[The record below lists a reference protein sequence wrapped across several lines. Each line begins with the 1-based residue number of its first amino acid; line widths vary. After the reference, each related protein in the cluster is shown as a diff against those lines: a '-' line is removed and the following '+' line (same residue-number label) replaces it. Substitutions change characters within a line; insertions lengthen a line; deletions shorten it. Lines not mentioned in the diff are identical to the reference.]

1 MKRYARRKKFKVK
14 KLFILLFTVML
25 CVMAG
30 KVLHS
35 SLTTPFLGNI
45 THHMASED
53 HGWNLILVN
62 RENYIPADYEVQL
75 TELSNGKKVDS
86 RIYPELQEMFN
97 AARAQGYGLFV
108 REGYRTQEEQ
118 QQLMNEKIEAYENEG
133 KSKSEA
139 KKLAEQWVAIPGTSE
154 HQLGI
159 AVDINADTTA
169 LFDTLPAGRMKQRSY
184 TVDTPGLSALLLCDI
199 VTQSGNG
206 IKMIWKQRHKDVL
219 EEFIKRVEKTLSED
233 SIEDK
238 IEKLNRSVYN
248 IQYKRKKLL
257 ENYLEGVVAKDIY
270 EETDVGYE
278 KKLSEAKT
286 QLSML
291 EQQYDNEGSL
301 QRRLA
306 DFRKALSKNQILEEF
321 DRGIFESII
330 EKVIVGGYDEN
341 GEKDPYKI
349 IFIYKTGFKN
359 EIGNAKERFGKKSKA
374 VETAKEMCSHIV
386 DEVKD
391 VCSYVSDNTCGD
403 GCSLVQKNSR

>member
-1 MKRYARRKKFKVK
+1 
-14 KLFILLFTVML
+14 ML

-118 QQLMNEKIEAYENEG
+118 QQLMNEKIETYENEG

-159 AVDINADTTA
+159 AVDINADTTKSSR
-169 LFDTLPAGRMKQRSY
+169 D
-184 TVDTPGLSALLLCDI
+184 
-199 VTQSGNG
+199 
-206 IKMIWKQRHKDVL
+206 DVYNWL
-219 EEFIKRVEKTLSED
+219 EENAHTYGFIKRYPSNKTD
-233 SIEDK
+233 IT
-238 IEKLNRSVYN
+238 
-248 IQYKRKKLL
+248 
-257 ENYLEGVVAKDIY
+257 GVINEPWHYRYVGKEAASAIY
-270 EETDVGYE
+270 SQG
-278 KKLSEAKT
+278 
-286 QLSML
+286 
-291 EQQYDNEGSL
+291 
-301 QRRLA
+301 
-306 DFRKALSKNQILEEF
+306 ICLEEY
-321 DRGIFESII
+321 I
-330 EKVIVGGYDEN
+330 ETNRI
-341 GEKDPYKI
+341 
-349 IFIYKTGFKN
+349 
-359 EIGNAKERFGKKSKA
+359 
-374 VETAKEMCSHIV
+374 
-386 DEVKD
+386 
-391 VCSYVSDNTCGD
+391 SYMEWVY
-403 GCSLVQKNSR
+403 

>member
-118 QQLMNEKIEAYENEG
+118 QQLMNEKIETYETEG

-159 AVDINADTTA
+159 AVDINADTTKSSR
-169 LFDTLPAGRMKQRSY
+169 D
-184 TVDTPGLSALLLCDI
+184 
-199 VTQSGNG
+199 
-206 IKMIWKQRHKDVL
+206 DVYNWL
-219 EEFIKRVEKTLSED
+219 EENAHTYGFIKRYPSNKTD
-233 SIEDK
+233 IT
-238 IEKLNRSVYN
+238 
-248 IQYKRKKLL
+248 
-257 ENYLEGVVAKDIY
+257 GVINEPWHYRYVGKEAASAIY
-270 EETDVGYE
+270 SQG
-278 KKLSEAKT
+278 
-286 QLSML
+286 
-291 EQQYDNEGSL
+291 
-301 QRRLA
+301 
-306 DFRKALSKNQILEEF
+306 ICLEEY
-321 DRGIFESII
+321 I
-330 EKVIVGGYDEN
+330 ETLE
-341 GEKDPYKI
+341 
-349 IFIYKTGFKN
+349 
-359 EIGNAKERFGKKSKA
+359 
-374 VETAKEMCSHIV
+374 
-386 DEVKD
+386 
-391 VCSYVSDNTCGD
+391 
-403 GCSLVQKNSR
+403 

>member
-1 MKRYARRKKFKVK
+1 
-14 KLFILLFTVML
+14 ML

-139 KKLAEQWVAIPGTSE
+139 KKLVEQWVAIPGTSE

-159 AVDINADTTA
+159 AVDINADTTKSSR
-169 LFDTLPAGRMKQRSY
+169 D
-184 TVDTPGLSALLLCDI
+184 
-199 VTQSGNG
+199 
-206 IKMIWKQRHKDVL
+206 DVYNWL
-219 EEFIKRVEKTLSED
+219 EENAHTYGFIKRYPSNKTD
-233 SIEDK
+233 IT
-238 IEKLNRSVYN
+238 
-248 IQYKRKKLL
+248 
-257 ENYLEGVVAKDIY
+257 GVINEPWHYRYVGKEAASAIY
-270 EETDVGYE
+270 SQG
-278 KKLSEAKT
+278 
-286 QLSML
+286 
-291 EQQYDNEGSL
+291 
-301 QRRLA
+301 
-306 DFRKALSKNQILEEF
+306 ICLEEY
-321 DRGIFESII
+321 I
-330 EKVIVGGYDEN
+330 ETLE
-341 GEKDPYKI
+341 
-349 IFIYKTGFKN
+349 
-359 EIGNAKERFGKKSKA
+359 
-374 VETAKEMCSHIV
+374 
-386 DEVKD
+386 
-391 VCSYVSDNTCGD
+391 
-403 GCSLVQKNSR
+403 

>member
-118 QQLMNEKIEAYENEG
+118 QQLMNEKIEVYENEG

-139 KKLAEQWVAIPGTSE
+139 KKLAEQWVTIPGTSE

-159 AVDINADTTA
+159 AVDINADTTKSSR
-169 LFDTLPAGRMKQRSY
+169 D
-184 TVDTPGLSALLLCDI
+184 
-199 VTQSGNG
+199 
-206 IKMIWKQRHKDVL
+206 DVYNWL
-219 EEFIKRVEKTLSED
+219 EENAHTYGFIKRYPSNKTD
-233 SIEDK
+233 IT
-238 IEKLNRSVYN
+238 
-248 IQYKRKKLL
+248 
-257 ENYLEGVVAKDIY
+257 GVINEPWHYRYVGKEAASAIY
-270 EETDVGYE
+270 SQG
-278 KKLSEAKT
+278 
-286 QLSML
+286 
-291 EQQYDNEGSL
+291 
-301 QRRLA
+301 
-306 DFRKALSKNQILEEF
+306 ICLEEY
-321 DRGIFESII
+321 I
-330 EKVIVGGYDEN
+330 ETLE
-341 GEKDPYKI
+341 
-349 IFIYKTGFKN
+349 
-359 EIGNAKERFGKKSKA
+359 
-374 VETAKEMCSHIV
+374 
-386 DEVKD
+386 
-391 VCSYVSDNTCGD
+391 
-403 GCSLVQKNSR
+403 

>member
-75 TELSNGKKVDS
+75 TELSNGKKV
-86 RIYPELQEMFN
+86 EMFN

-159 AVDINADTTA
+159 AVDIINADTTKSSR
-169 LFDTLPAGRMKQRSY
+169 D
-184 TVDTPGLSALLLCDI
+184 
-199 VTQSGNG
+199 
-206 IKMIWKQRHKDVL
+206 DVYNWL
-219 EEFIKRVEKTLSED
+219 EENAHTYGFIKRYPSNKTD
-233 SIEDK
+233 IT
-238 IEKLNRSVYN
+238 
-248 IQYKRKKLL
+248 
-257 ENYLEGVVAKDIY
+257 GVINEPWHYRYVGKEAASAIY
-270 EETDVGYE
+270 SQG
-278 KKLSEAKT
+278 
-286 QLSML
+286 
-291 EQQYDNEGSL
+291 
-301 QRRLA
+301 
-306 DFRKALSKNQILEEF
+306 ICLEEY
-321 DRGIFESII
+321 I
-330 EKVIVGGYDEN
+330 ETLE
-341 GEKDPYKI
+341 
-349 IFIYKTGFKN
+349 
-359 EIGNAKERFGKKSKA
+359 
-374 VETAKEMCSHIV
+374 
-386 DEVKD
+386 
-391 VCSYVSDNTCGD
+391 
-403 GCSLVQKNSR
+403 